1 MSTALCFC
9 GKASAT
15 SLVHSDRCKLEGL
28 LREALRPGFLLR
40 TAMDFELGALL
51 ASGATELSDWQD
63 YKELVR
69 ISLLRKGC
77 TAKVRLVGLTD

>member
-1 MSTALCFC
+1 MVRLREGLRLRLSLLVQCPLHFVC

-15 SLVHSDRCKLEGL
+15 SLGHSDRCKLAGL
-28 LREALRPGFLLR
+28 LREARRPGFLLR

-63 YKELVR
+63 YRELVR
-69 ISLLRKGC
+69 
-77 TAKVRLVGLTD
+77 